1 MTKVSNEQIFRV
13 AQVVLAEKGYEQARL
28 AEIARRLNITAPA
41 LYKHFPSKEALFDA
55 ALQNWIER
63 IDAPTLETAIR
74 AAPEERL
81 TRLHDWLWQLAER
94 RVIAFSDKPAMT
106 KLYESKLSLQETL
119 VNDRLRS
126 FAESVE
132 RIMAWDTFR
141 QQRGLLIM
149 QTFLP
154 FFHPYFAHGWE
165 DALFK
170 TLFESTWIEIQPI
183 LTQDG
188 IIESAM
194 EKNKNI

>member
-13 AQVVLAEKGYEQARL
+13 AQVVLAEKGFDQARL

-41 LYKHFPSKEALFDA
+41 LYKHFSNKEELYDA
-55 ALQNWIER
+55 ALQNWIDR
-63 IDAPTLETAIR
+63 IDAPVLELAQR

-81 TRLHDWLWQLAER
+81 IKLHDWLWQLAEN
-94 RVIAFSDKPAMT
+94 RVNGFLDKPAMAR
-106 KLYESKLSLQETL
+106 LYEAKLRKQETI
-119 VNDRLRS
+119 VNPRMQA
-126 FAESVE
+126 FAEGVE
-132 RIMAWDTFR
+132 LMMAWDTFR
-141 QQRGLLIM
+141 QQRGLLIL

-154 FFHPYFAHGWE
+154 FFHPYFASSWE

-188 IIESAM
+188 VIESAI
-194 EKNKNI
+194 EKNKNL

>member
-13 AQVVLAEKGYEQARL
+13 AQVVLAEKGYDHARL
-28 AEIARRLNITAPA
+28 AEIARRLNISAPA
-41 LYKHFPSKEALFDA
+41 LYKHFPNKEGLYDA
-55 ALQNWIER
+55 ALQNWIDR
-63 IDAPTLETAIR
+63 IDAPGWETNQR
-74 AAPEERL
+74 AAPDERL
-81 TRLHDWLWQLAER
+81 TRLHDWLWQLVER
-94 RVIAFSDKPAMT
+94 RVHAFAEKPAMT
-106 KLYESKLSLQETL
+106 RLYETKLVTQEVL
-119 VNDRLRS
+119 VNERMQA

-154 FFHPYFAHGWE
+154 FFHPYFAHSWE

-183 LTQDG
+183 LLQDG
-188 IIESAM
+188 AVEPTSDRPKI
-194 EKNKNI
+194 